1 MKPALSL
8 RHALTA
14 LALAFAGSLAAQTA
28 LAAVAVGE
36 ELPALTL
43 KDQAGTERT
52 LDASVRRIYA
62 NADRKGDGLMKAA
75 KIEQAQLDAQKAIVV
90 ADISEAPGFV
100 KSIIKSSLKD
110 RRYSTWLD
118 TAGSTKKLLPYKA
131 DQIVVIELEARRVK
145 AVRHLADAEAL
156 RRELAGGK

>member
-1 MKPALSL
+1 MRTAHTVRRTL
-8 RHALTA
+8 AA
-14 LALAFAGSLAAQTA
+14 LALGLLSQAGF
-28 LAAVAVGE
+28 AAVDICE
-36 ELPALTL
+36 ELPALTR
-43 KDQAGTERT
+43 KDQTGTERT
-52 LDASVRRIYA
+52 LDATVRRIYA

-75 KIEQAQLDAQKAIVV
+75 KIEQAQLDAQRAIVV

-110 RRYSTWLD
+110 RRYATWLD

-145 AVRHLADAEAL
+145 AVRYLADAEAL

>member
-1 MKPALSL
+1 MKPAHSI
-8 RHALTA
+8 RRALLA
-14 LALAFAGSLAAQTA
+14 LALAAALPAPSA
-28 LAAVAVGE
+28 LAAIAVGA

-52 LDASVRRIYA
+52 LDATVRRIYA

-75 KIEQAQLDAQKAIVV
+75 KIEQAQLDAQKAVV
-90 ADISEAPGFV
+90 IADISEAPGFV

-118 TAGSTKKLLPYKA
+118 TAGSTKQLLPYKP
-131 DQIVVIELEARRVK
+131 DQIAVIELEARRVK
-145 AVRHLADAEAL
+145 AVRYLADAEAL
-156 RRELAGGK
+156 RRELAAPAKP